1 MEPITK
7 LTWMANS
14 NDHKEGLT
22 SELLSCGAVTK
33 ICWSIRVNRPG
44 GNFSTCE
51 TFTAQPLLW
60 LLEWIWYRKKSRL
73 WHHQH
78 AFNTTSTQG
87 KRLKRIKRL
96 KFRRGSALRTSD
108 LETQWTLKL
117 PCLTCNRGQVFI
129 FINLFFFS
137 FRFFNFTSKPPELHK
152 LFWYKLKS
160 VWFAERHTHSFVKST

>member
-14 NDHKEGLT
+14 NDHREGLT

-60 LLEWIWYRKKSRL
+60 LLEWIWYR
-73 WHHQH
+73 
-78 AFNTTSTQG
+78 
-87 KRLKRIKRL
+87 
-96 KFRRGSALRTSD
+96 RGSALRTSD

-117 PCLTCNRGQVFI
+117 PCLTCNHGQVFI
-129 FINLFFFS
+129 FINLFFFI
-137 FRFFNFTSKPPELHK
+137 FHFFNFTSKPPELHK